1 MRVSSNRHSS
11 WLTSLHDVT
20 PGVAPLAIGL
30 HINAS
35 KMHLQTLELDQKT
48 GGGYKTMFCC
58 KVFSTEGYRLHLT
71 LGEAK
76 KQQVKAIPHFKFR
89 GPNGE
94 EKFVDALVWG
104 DVNPRFH
111 SYVIAVMQALC
122 KLRQLYAINGYGSYL
137 VSNNVETTNNNV
149 WTCCVQVPHCTD
161 CAQVLDASVQD
172 VFFDN
177 RFKVWNKAGKVNK
190 KCRVDPPK

>member
-1 MRVSSNRHSS
+1 
-11 WLTSLHDVT
+11 
-20 PGVAPLAIGL
+20 
-30 HINAS
+30 
-35 KMHLQTLELDQKT
+35 MHLQTLELNQKT
-48 GGGYKTMFCC
+48 GRGYKTMFHH

-71 LGEAK
+71 SGEVK
-76 KQQVKAIPHFKFR
+76 KQQAKAILHFKFR
-89 GPNGE
+89 GLAGE

-137 VSNNVETTNNNV
+137 ISNNVETTNNQV
-149 WTCCVQVPHCTD
+149 WTCCVQVPHRAD
-161 CAQVLDASVQD
+161 HAQALDASVQD
-172 VFFDN
+172 VFFDDQ
-177 RFKVWNKAGKVNK
+177 FKVWNKAGKVNK